1 MNRPVKKVRV
11 IEANKTAEESIKEKY
26 LQKRVA
32 AYCRVSTQQEEQLNS
47 YAVQVKHY
55 TDRINSEPKWKLV
68 GIYADKGISGTSTK
82 NRDEFNKMI
91 RMCKRGKIDMI
102 ITKSISRFARNT
114 VDCLKYIRLLKD
126 FGVDVFFEEQGI
138 HSMSNGTE
146 FYITVYGSLAQSESE
161 NISAN
166 VRWGKEQSAK
176 EGNIQFRYKNTLG
189 YKKGIDGNP
198 EIVPE
203 EAEIIKYIYQR
214 FISGASYG
222 SIKAELENKDILSPS
237 GNKKWSYSTIR
248 SILTNERYKGDMVI
262 NKTYVVD
269 CISKKVK
276 KNNGERNK
284 YYIENNHPAIVDAV
298 TFGKVQEEL
307 ARRNSKKKVKQ
318 IGTKTELGKYSSK
331 YALTELLVCG
341 ECGTAYR
348 RCTWTASG
356 EKRIVWRCI
365 KRLDFGKKYCH
376 NSPTLEEDV
385 LQKAIMEAVK
395 RVALRNCNLLKTLKT
410 HIASNLKC
418 EMDEDRRLD
427 IKVRLA
433 EIDAEFKN
441 ILSMLSTDM
450 DSNAFA
456 EKKITDL
463 MAEKREL
470 ELELVHLSGECP
482 QSPSESKLNEISRV
496 TDHLQ
501 NQPLMFDDIL
511 IRQILSCVVVL
522 SKEKIRVVFKDGT
535 EIDQSLSQEQIE
547 KKDHCFSK

>member
-1 MNRPVKKVRV
+1 MRFFR
-11 IEANKTAEESIKEKY
+11 
-26 LQKRVA
+26 
-32 AYCRVSTQQEEQLNS
+32 
-47 YAVQVKHY
+47 
-55 TDRINSEPKWKLV
+55 
-68 GIYADKGISGTSTK
+68 
-82 NRDEFNKMI
+82 RDGE
-91 RMCKRGKIDMI
+91 
-102 ITKSISRFARNT
+102 TFAR
-114 VDCLKYIRLLKD
+114 LYA
-126 FGVDVFFEEQGI
+126 FGNI
-138 HSMSNGTE
+138 HSISNGTE

-176 EGNIQFRYKNTLG
+176 EGNIQFRYQNTLG

-203 EAEIIKYIYQR
+203 EAEIIKYIYRR

-365 KRLDFGKKYCH
+365 KRLDFEKKYCH

-410 HIASNLKC
+410 LIASNLKC

-482 QSPSESKLNEISRV
+482 QSPPESKLNEISRV

-547 KKDHCFSK
+547 A

>member
-161 NISAN
+161 NIRAN

>member
-1 MNRPVKKVRV
+1 MNQRVKKVRV
-11 IEANKTAEESIKEKY
+11 IEATKNADESIKEKY

-55 TDRINSEPKWKLV
+55 TERINSEPKWKLV

-114 VDCLKYIRLLKD
+114 VDCLKYIRMLKD
-126 FGVDVFFEEQGI
+126 LNVDVFFEEQGI
-138 HSMSNGTE
+138 HSTSNGTE
-146 FYITVYGSLAQSESE
+146 FYITIYGSLAQSESE
-161 NISAN
+161 NISSN

-222 SIKAELENKDILSPS
+222 LIKAELENKDILSPS

-356 EKRIVWRCI
+356 QKKIVWRCI

-395 RVALRNCNLLKTLKT
+395 RVALRNCILLKTLKT

-418 EMDEDRRLD
+418 EMDENRRLD

-433 EIDAEFKN
+433 EIESEFKN

-470 ELELVHLSGECP
+470 ELELAHLSGECP

-501 NQPLMFDDIL
+501 NQPLMYDDTL
-511 IRQILSCVVVL
+511 IRQILACVVVL

-547 KKDHCFSK
+547 E

>member
-203 EAEIIKYIYQR
+203 EAEIIKYIYRLLYMQLFFPEPLLR
-214 FISGASYG
+214 QLLPALIKTRVFLHVFPVQPDLPALRSRCDG
-222 SIKAELENKDILSPS
+222 SDLRDEVFRGMVTRAGNTQTQVIGGVRRVQGKAVRVQIPGRDLQHRVGFSERGSDIL
-237 GNKKWSYSTIR
+237 
-248 SILTNERYKGDMVI
+248 
-262 NKTYVVD
+262 
-269 CISKKVK
+269 
-276 KNNGERNK
+276 
-284 YYIENNHPAIVDAV
+284 
-298 TFGKVQEEL
+298 
-307 ARRNSKKKVKQ
+307 
-318 IGTKTELGKYSSK
+318 
-331 YALTELLVCG
+331 
-341 ECGTAYR
+341 
-348 RCTWTASG
+348 
-356 EKRIVWRCI
+356 
-365 KRLDFGKKYCH
+365 
-376 NSPTLEEDV
+376 
-385 LQKAIMEAVK
+385 
-395 RVALRNCNLLKTLKT
+395 
-410 HIASNLKC
+410 
-418 EMDEDRRLD
+418 
-427 IKVRLA
+427 
-433 EIDAEFKN
+433 
-441 ILSMLSTDM
+441 
-450 DSNAFA
+450 
-456 EKKITDL
+456 
-463 MAEKREL
+463 
-470 ELELVHLSGECP
+470 
-482 QSPSESKLNEISRV
+482 
-496 TDHLQ
+496 
-501 NQPLMFDDIL
+501 
-511 IRQILSCVVVL
+511 
-522 SKEKIRVVFKDGT
+522 
-535 EIDQSLSQEQIE
+535 
-547 KKDHCFSK
+547 